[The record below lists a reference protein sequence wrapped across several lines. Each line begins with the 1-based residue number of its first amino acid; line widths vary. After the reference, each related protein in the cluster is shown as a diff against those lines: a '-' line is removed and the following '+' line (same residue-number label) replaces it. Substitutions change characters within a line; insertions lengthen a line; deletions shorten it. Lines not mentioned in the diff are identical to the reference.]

1 MRYLGID
8 LGTNSIGWAIRNLL
22 LTENQIEET
31 GVITFEK
38 GVATEKGNEFPK
50 VQKRTESRGKRRNY
64 QAEKYR
70 KWELLEF
77 LIRKGMC
84 PLTMEELDEW
94 RKYKKGEKRKYPQS
108 KAFLQWLRFDFDG
121 DNLPDFHLF
130 GRGANES
137 HYLFR
142 ACVIDEKYK
151 SVFEKNPYIL
161 GRIFYQLVQRRGF
174 RGRDEEEAKTM
185 LQGSEKN
192 KTKGR
197 NDIAEYITK
206 YKTLGAALYYYQK
219 ETNERI
225 RKRYN
230 LRKDYENELKTICDF
245 YSFSEEDYKTLWKSI
260 IWQRPLRSQKGL
272 VGYCIYETNKKRV
285 AISHPLYE
293 EYKTWV
299 FINNLNIEPP
309 KGVSKVAYL
318 QQNIYPLFYRATD
331 FEVKNILE
339 QLKRDGAE
347 MYARF
352 DAKTKVSSAKL
363 LNAFQDILGDGWQ
376 EKYDWNSIYN
386 REAQTQKKK
395 TKSYTTEDI
404 WHILNTFDSKEC
416 LKDFALQ
423 KLNLSEEKAEKF
435 SKIKLNQGYAT
446 LSLSAIKKMLPFLR
460 KGFLYSDAVYLANL
474 HKVLGL
480 SSLSD
485 DLIETIISEIEII
498 IHQNRIE
505 KTLNAVVN
513 SLIQDELNEEH
524 RYYIEDDR
532 LLDKTEYDKIYTKLI
547 NVFGDET
554 WEAVDSETREKYLNF
569 VAEKFRD
576 FLKKPIHS
584 KTNLFIKQPR
594 LHEQIFDFIQKKY
607 KVSDDNKKFLW
618 HPSEQEN
625 YKPASEYYH
634 FKLKGKDV
642 YVEQQNKES
651 FVQKHKDADFEGKI
665 IKLLGNPEPISK
677 GLKNPMALKSLY
689 KLKQLIN
696 YLLKEGKIDED
707 TRIIIE
713 ISRELNDTNKRKAIK
728 KWQEEREKENETFK
742 KKIDEINEECK
753 TNFNREDKKLIQRI
767 RLWLEQGRICMYT
780 GKIIDQC
787 EVFNGLKY
795 DIEHTI
801 PASISFDSELKNLT
815 LASKWYNNDYKK
827 KKFPAQLI
835 NLNYDEEKTING
847 IECNAIIK
855 NIEAIFG
862 KRKVEYKTNKKGV
875 TEKIVSWEKIV
886 RLEKLYKEW
895 KNKASHA
902 STKEIK
908 DSCVQNYH
916 KIKMDLD
923 YLKAKLHTFTLTEY
937 KASWKNS
944 QLRDTQI
951 ITKYAL
957 PYLKT
962 LFRRVSVEKPSV
974 VNDFKEIYQ
983 VKFVSDKKNRTIH
996 SHHAI
1001 DAAILTLIPSHYD
1014 RDRILEKYNEHKDN
1028 KTGKIYH
1035 ENPKNWE
1042 NFKPSYLLNI
1052 ENEILINNIV
1062 ENKTILQ
1069 TYKTVRK
1076 KGKVVWL
1083 NKEDGIKKIAQ
1094 GDTIRGQL
1102 HGESFYGAIKQPI
1115 RDENGKILFDE
1126 NHKMIL
1132 EDKIYIVKR
1141 RDLLYKTDPNASGF
1155 KSLDEIE
1162 KVIVDKDLFKMIKKQ
1177 VEASD
1182 FKTALTE
1189 GVYMLDENG
1198 NKVGQKIRR
1207 IRCFENNL
1215 KYENIIKVHQ
1225 HTYASDK
1232 AYKQHTLATNGENTY
1247 CLFYKNEFGKAMEI
1261 LSIVDLADLKIK
1273 SMNQIWEEPEFLKT
1287 EIGRGRNKKEIP
1299 LYAILKSGDKVI
1311 FYKENIHELKDLDIT
1326 DVSKRMFK
1334 VYQFESDGR
1343 MKFKHHLVSGTETEL
1358 KKIYKED
1365 SSVNLDEKQVFL
1377 RIRQSQWNFAIEGID
1392 FEMTIDGKIHWLI

>member
-1 MRYLGID
+1 MKYLGID

-22 LTENQIEET
+22 LTENQIEES

-50 VQKRTESRGKRRNY
+50 VQVRTQSRGKRRNY

-70 KWELLEF
+70 KWTLLEF
-77 LIRKGMC
+77 LIKKSMC
-84 PLTMEELDEW
+84 PLTIEELNEW
-94 RKYKKGEKRKYPQS
+94 RKYKKGDKRKYPQS
-108 KAFLQWLRFDFDG
+108 ESFIQWLKFDFDG
-121 DNLPDFHLF
+121 DNLPDFHLLN
-130 GRGANES
+130 RDKNES

-142 ACVIDEKYK
+142 ACVIDEKYR
-151 SVFEKNPYIL
+151 SVFERNPYIL

-197 NDIAEYITK
+197 NEIAEYITK
-206 YKTLGAALYYYQK
+206 YKTLGAALYHYQK
-219 ETNERI
+219 DTNERI

-230 LRKDYENELKTICDF
+230 LRKDYEKELKTICDF
-245 YSFSEEDYKTLWKSI
+245 YNFSEEDYKALWKSI

-272 VGYCIYETNKKRV
+272 VGNCIYETNKKRV

-293 EYKTWV
+293 EYKTWI

-309 KGVSKVAYL
+309 KGVAKVDYL
-318 QQNIYPLFYRATD
+318 QKNIYPLFYRSTD
-331 FEVKNILE
+331 FEIKNILE

-352 DAKTKVSSAKL
+352 DPKTKVSSAKL
-363 LNAFQDILGDGWQ
+363 LNTFQDVLGDNWQ
-376 EKYDWNSIYN
+376 EKYDWNDIY
-386 REAQTQKKK
+386 RRDAQTKKK
-395 TKSYTTEDI
+395 ETKSYNTEDI
-404 WHILNTFDSKEC
+404 WHILNTFDSQEC
-416 LKDFALQ
+416 LKEFALR

-446 LSLSAIKKMLPFLR
+446 LSLSAVKKMLPFLR

-474 HKVLGL
+474 HKILGL
-480 SSLSD
+480 PNLSD
-485 DLIETIISEIEII
+485 DLIETIASEIETII
-498 IHQNRIE
+498 IQNKVER
-505 KTLNAVVN
+505 TLNNVVN
-513 SLIQDELNEEH
+513 SLIQDELNEEN
-524 RYYIEDDR
+524 RYCIENGR
-532 LLDKTEYDKIYTKLI
+532 PLDKEECSKVKNKLI
-547 NVFGDET
+547 AVFGEHT
-554 WEAVDSETREKYLNF
+554 WEALESETQDQYFNF
-569 VAEKFRD
+569 VAEKFSD
-576 FLKKPIHS
+576 FLKKPLLLNRA
-584 KTNLFIKQPR
+584 NLFVQQPR
-594 LHEQIFDFIQKKY
+594 LHDQIFDFIQKKY
-607 KVSDDNKKFLW
+607 QVSDDNKKFLW

-625 YKPASEYYH
+625 YKPSLEYCH
-634 FKLKGKDV
+634 FKLNGKDV
-642 YVEQQNKES
+642 YVETQNKDL
-651 FVQKHKDADFEGKI
+651 FIQKHKEADFEGQI
-665 IKLLGNPEPISK
+665 INLLGNPEPISK

-689 KLKQLIN
+689 KLKKLIN

-713 ISRELNDTNKRKAIK
+713 ISRELNDANRRKAIE
-728 KWQEEREKENETFK
+728 KWQKEREKENETFK
-742 KKIDEINEECK
+742 KKIDEINKECG
-753 TNFNREDKKLIQRI
+753 TSFNREDKKLIQKI
-767 RLWLEQGRICMYT
+767 RLWEEQGRRCIYT
-780 GKIIDQC
+780 GKTINLCD
-787 EVFNGLKY
+787 VFDGNKY

-815 LASKWYNNDYKK
+815 LSSKWYNNDYKG
-827 KKFPAQLI
+827 KKFPAQLG
-835 NLNYDEEKTING
+835 NYEEEKTING
-847 IECNAIIK
+847 IECGAIIK

-862 KRKVEYKTNKKGV
+862 KRKVEYKKDKKGNI
-875 TEKIVSWEKIV
+875 EEIVSWEKIAH
-886 RLEKLYKEW
+886 LEKLYKEW
-895 KNKASHA
+895 KNKASYA
-902 STKEIK
+902 STKDIK
-908 DSCVQNYH
+908 DSCIQNYH
-916 KIKMDLD
+916 KIKNDLD

-937 KASWKNS
+937 KAGWKNS

-974 VNDFKEIYQ
+974 VNGFKEIYQ
-983 VKFVSDKKNRTIH
+983 VKFISDKKDRTVH

-1001 DAAILTLIPSHYD
+1001 DAAILTLIPPHYD
-1014 RDRILEKYNEHKDN
+1014 RDRILKKYNEYKDN
-1028 KTGKIYH
+1028 RTGKVYH
-1035 ENPKNWE
+1035 EKPKNWE
-1042 NFKPSYLLNI
+1042 NFNPSYLLNI

-1062 ENKTILQ
+1062 ENKTLLQ

-1083 NKEDGIKKIAQ
+1083 NKEKGIKKIAQ

-1126 NHKMIL
+1126 HNKMIL
-1132 EDKIYIVKR
+1132 DDKIYIVKR
-1141 RDLLYKTDPNASGF
+1141 RDLLYKTDSDTSGF

-1162 KVIVDKDLFKMIKKQ
+1162 KVIVDKNLFKMIKKQ

-1182 FKTALTE
+1182 FKTALIE
-1189 GVYMLDENG
+1189 GVYMLDTNG

-1207 IRCFENNL
+1207 IRCFENL

-1225 HTYASDK
+1225 HAYASDK
-1232 AYKQHTLATNGENTY
+1232 EYKQHTLATNGENTY
-1247 CLFYKNEFGKAMEI
+1247 CLFYKNEFGKAMQI

-1273 SMNQIWEEPEFLKT
+1273 SISQIWEEPAFLKT
-1287 EIGRGRNKKEIP
+1287 EIGKGKNKKEIP
-1299 LYAILKSGDKVI
+1299 LHAILKSGDKVI
-1311 FYKENIHELKDLDIT
+1311 FYKENMHELKDLDIR
-1326 DVSKRMFK
+1326 DISKRMFK

-1343 MKFKHHLVSGTETEL
+1343 MKFRHHLAAGIDTEL
-1358 KKIYKED
+1358 KKQNKEC
-1365 SSVNLDEKQVFL
+1365 SSINFDEKQVFL
-1377 RIRQSQWNFAIEGID
+1377 RISQAQWNFAIEGID